1 MYSST
6 LNNDD
11 FEYGENRGLY
21 PLPIMTHFGD
31 QYFAKKKECIQNAA
45 TNQVNDASAKK
56 IESGQEFRGVT
67 SRTISSLP
75 YVQIIYNNLVYFV

>member
-21 PLPIMTHFGD
+21 PLPIMTHFGG
-31 QYFAKKKECIQNAA
+31 QYFAKKKECTQNAA
-45 TNQVNDASAKK
+45 TNQVNDASAKNSK
-56 IESGQEFRGVT
+56 VGKNLEE
-67 SRTISSLP
+67 LP
-75 YVQIIYNNLVYFV
+75 RERNRHCPTYK